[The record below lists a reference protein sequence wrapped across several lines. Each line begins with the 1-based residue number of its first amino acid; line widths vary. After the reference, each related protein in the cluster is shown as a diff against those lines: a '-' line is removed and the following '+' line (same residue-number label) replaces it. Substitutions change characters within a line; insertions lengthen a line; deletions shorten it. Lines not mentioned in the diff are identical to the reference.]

1 MVPMTLRR
9 QVTFWIVAVAVFV
22 AALWLFSGVLLP
34 FVAGMGLAYLL
45 NPLAHRLEMLG
56 MGRVVASL
64 VIVGIVV
71 LAIVVLMLLIAPIA
85 FNQLASL
92 LENVPGYMRRLQQ
105 ILTER
110 AQPWLNR
117 SMGVHLPSSDVAV
130 SDFVEE
136 GAGWLTTF
144 LRSLW
149 SGGRALISIF
159 SLIVVMPVVTFYL
172 LCDWQRLIAT
182 VDGWVPVKSRDTVR
196 ALACE
201 IDAALSG
208 FMRGQTLV
216 CLLLGSYYAIGLT
229 LVGLHFGVLIGLLA
243 GLISFIPYIGSMTG
257 LVLAIGVAMAQFWP
271 DWTWIALVLAVFLFG
286 QFIEGN
292 ILSPK
297 LVGASV
303 GLHPL
308 WLIFALFAFGYLFGF
323 LGLLIAVPVAAAIGV
338 LARFAMRQYLASAI
352 YTGEGPN

>member
-1 MVPMTLRR
+1 MVPMMLGR

>member
-1 MVPMTLRR
+1 MTLGR
-9 QVTFWIVAVAVFV
+9 QVTFWIVAVTLFA

-34 FVAGMGLAYLL
+34 FVAGLGLAYLL
-45 NPLAHRLEMLG
+45 NPLASRLQMLG

-64 VIVGIVV
+64 MIVGIVV
-71 LAIVVLMLLIAPIA
+71 LTIVVLMVLIAPIA

-92 LENVPGYMRRLQQ
+92 VEHVPGYMRRLQQ

-110 AQPWLNR
+110 AQPWLSR
-117 SMGVHLPSSDVAV
+117 TMGVHLPSSDVAV

-149 SGGRALISIF
+149 SGGQALLSIF
-159 SLIVVMPVVTFYL
+159 SLIVVTPVVTFYL

-196 ALACE
+196 ALARE
-201 IDAALSG
+201 IDTALSG
-208 FMRGQTLV
+208 FIRGQTLV
-216 CLLLGSYYAIGLT
+216 CVLLGSYYAIGLT
-229 LVGLHFGVLIGLLA
+229 LVGLHFGLLIGLLA

-257 LVLAIGVAMAQFWP
+257 LVLAIGIAIAQFWP
-271 DWTWIALVLAVFLFG
+271 EWSWVALVLAVFLFG

-323 LGLLIAVPVAAAIGV
+323 LGLLIAVPVAAALGV
-338 LARFAMRQYLASAI
+338 LVRFALRQYLASPL
-352 YTGEGPN
+352 YTGEGPR